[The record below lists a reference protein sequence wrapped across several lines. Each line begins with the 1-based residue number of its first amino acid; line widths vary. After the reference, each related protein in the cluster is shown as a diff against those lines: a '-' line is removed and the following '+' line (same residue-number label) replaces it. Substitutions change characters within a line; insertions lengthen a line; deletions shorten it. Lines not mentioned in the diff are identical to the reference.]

1 MLATVEDFVTDS
13 ADVGAVDVFL
23 VRVTGQ
29 MVFSCKGLVALAALV
44 DEQGTM
50 QRHVPGQV
58 VHTVERR
65 LTNMARVHER
75 GLLDLGG
82 VYSFCFF

>member
-1 MLATVEDFVTDS
+1 MLATVEDFVADS
-13 ADVGAVDVFL
+13 TDVGAVDVVL

-44 DEQGTM
+44 DEQGTV

-65 LTNMARVHER
+65 LTNMARVHE
-75 GLLDLGG
+75 GG
-82 VYSFCFF
+82 CLELRSVYSFRFF